1 MNRKKKYTGSISLS
15 AYRKFI
21 NDDPDLNGEMLTT
34 INKVLNE
41 IEREEKLFTLLS
53 HSQNTLT
60 QLALE
65 HSRTFHEI
73 PGSQRGFIQSVFRGC
88 LFFVGEEKP
97 VPVNADSQTM
107 PL

>member
-1 MNRKKKYTGSISLS
+1 MNRKNTYAGSVSIS

-21 NDDPDLNGEMLTT
+21 NDDPDLNGEILST
-34 INKVLNE
+34 INKILSE
-41 IEREEKLFTLLS
+41 IEREEKQFTLLS

-73 PGSQRGFIQSVFRGC
+73 SGSQRGFIQSVFRGC
-88 LFFVGEEKP
+88 LFFVDEEKP
-97 VPVNADSQTM
+97 VP
-107 PL
+107 